1 MATASLNKENNVVL
15 NGKDSIV
22 IVNCLGDIPGGRT
35 LDVSGV
41 AEGTKVLNAGHI
53 IIKKASG
60 EYAPLGITTNAY
72 DSLGDYESYVGVLKM
87 SVLVSDPRAAIMTMG
102 QVNAAASPY
111 TVTDT
116 IKSGLPRIE
125 FLY

>member
-41 AEGTKVLNAGHI
+41 AAGTKVLNAGHI

-72 DSLGDYESYVGVLKM
+72 DSLGTGESYVGVLKM